1 MMKPVHDLTAEVK
14 PDPGRFFVLPAIEAG
29 VAFLKD
35 PGQVFLLN
43 SNPVIGNH
51 KGIPVAVDPDTPAG
65 WSILQ
70 GIGKDLFYHK
80 GEPFFI
86 GEDSF
91 AGFLKVQGNFP
102 QDKKPG
108 EFPHSLFQK
117 RVQGAV
123 PEEVISRTAVKPEV
137 AQDHFDVLFD
147 FQQFGLDFRKGLFL

>member
-1 MMKPVHDLTAEVK
+1 MAEPVHDLTAEVK
-14 PDPGRFFVLPAIEAG
+14 PDTGRLLVLPAVEAG

-35 PGQVFLLN
+35 PGQVLLLN

-70 GIGKDLFYHK
+70 GIGEDLFHHK

-86 GEDSF
+86 GEHSL
-91 AGFLKVQGNFP
+91 AGFLKVQGDFP

-108 EFPHSLFQK
+108 KFPDSIL
-117 RVQGAV
+117 
-123 PEEVISRTAVKPEV
+123 
-137 AQDHFDVLFD
+137 
-147 FQQFGLDFRKGLFL
+147 